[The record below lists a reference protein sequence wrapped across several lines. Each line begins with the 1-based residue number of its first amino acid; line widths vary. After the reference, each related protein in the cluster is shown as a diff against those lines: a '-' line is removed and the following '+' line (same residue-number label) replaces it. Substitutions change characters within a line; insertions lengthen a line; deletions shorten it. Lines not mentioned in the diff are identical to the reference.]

1 MFDKTMNEQ
10 DRHRIWL
17 MDWACRD
24 CIRAVYLFNSA
35 TGKGGEMW
43 AFTQNCFGDIAA
55 IEWCHIFN
63 NYKDHTHFTQLFG
76 RSDLPPTNGD
86 FSLDAVR
93 TRIWTAGGFT
103 ENTFSVFREEMRTFR
118 DRWVAHRDAT
128 VKDIVFPNIDKAMST
143 CFEMRDVLR
152 EFVSDILTGCLN
164 QKKMDLKY
172 LLETY
177 NNSFIRRQYEREAS
191 QLKRA
196 Q

>member
-1 MFDKTMNEQ
+1 MDNNHEICGNSQKLYNNWFDKTMNEQ
-10 DRHRIWL
+10 NRHRIWV

-43 AFTQNCFGDIAA
+43 AFTQNCFGNIAA

-76 RSDLPPTNGD
+76 RSDLPPTKGD

-128 VKDIVFPNIDKAMST
+128 VKDIVFPQH
-143 CFEMRDVLR
+143 RQGDVNML
-152 EFVSDILTGCLN
+152 
-164 QKKMDLKY
+164 
-172 LLETY
+172 
-177 NNSFIRRQYEREAS
+177 
-191 QLKRA
+191 
-196 Q
+196 